1 MIRLGIT
8 GTDTGVGKTIVTAAL
23 AALLAQGGR
32 RVAAMKPI
40 ETGLDFET
48 RRDERGQP
56 SDHELLAEAAGA
68 GDALAAVCPLLLPDP
83 LAPLVAARLAG
94 TTIDLR
100 QLDHA
105 LAVLTEGRDV
115 LLVEGAGGLLVPI
128 VEGVAFDT
136 LFARWRLDVVVVA
149 GNRLGCLNHTRLTVQ
164 AAQQAGLTVRGVVLN
179 EVAPPDRDD
188 LARATNAEVL
198 RELLPGVPVMP
209 FGFQSAPRDVRALA
223 AAAAEAGL
231 ASLL

>member
-8 GTDTGVGKTIVTAAL
+8 GTDTGIGKTVVTAAL
-23 AALLAQGGR
+23 AALLARGGR

-40 ETGLDFET
+40 ETGLDLDT

-56 SDHELLAEAAGA
+56 ADHELLAEAAGA

-94 TTIDLR
+94 VTIDLR

-105 LAVLTEGRDV
+105 MTALAEGRDA
-115 LLVEGAGGLLVPI
+115 LLVEGAGGLRVPI
-128 VEGVAFDT
+128 TEGVAFDA

-149 GNRLGCLNHTRLTVQ
+149 GNRLGCLNHTLLTVE
-164 AAQQAGLTVRGVVLN
+164 AAQRAGLVVRGVVLN
-179 EVAPPDRDD
+179 EVSPPDSDD
-188 LARATNAEVL
+188 LARATNAAVL
-198 RELLPGVPVMP
+198 RELLPGVPVVP
-209 FGFQSAPRDVRALA
+209 FPFQPAPRDVAALA
-223 AAAAEAGL
+223 EAAAQAGL

>member
-8 GTDTGVGKTIVTAAL
+8 GTDTGVGKTLVTAAL

-40 ETGLDFET
+40 ETGLDPDT

-68 GDALAAVCPLLLPDP
+68 DDAPDAVCPLLLPDP
-83 LAPLVAARLAG
+83 LAPLVAARLAD

-100 QLDHA
+100 ELDHA
-105 LAVLTEGRDV
+105 MTTLAEGRDA

-128 VEGVAFDT
+128 VEGMAFDA
-136 LFARWRLDVVVVA
+136 LFARWRLEVVVVA
-149 GNRLGCLNHTRLTVQ
+149 ANRLGCLNHTALTV
-164 AAQQAGLTVRGVVLN
+164 AACRHAGLTVRGVVLN
-179 EVAPPDRDD
+179 EVTTPDAHD

-198 RELLPGVPVMP
+198 RELLPGIPVMP
-209 FGFQSAPRDVRALA
+209 FPHQPAPRDVRALA
-223 AAAAEAGL
+223 AAAAAAGL

>member
-8 GTDTGVGKTIVTAAL
+8 GTDTGVGKTLVTAAL
-23 AALLAQGGR
+23 AALLARGGR

-56 SDHELLAEAAGA
+56 SDHELLADAAGA
-68 GDALAAVCPLLLPDP
+68 GDALEAVCPLLLPDP

-94 TTIDLR
+94 VAIDLR
-100 QLDHA
+100 TLDQAVTA
-105 LAVLTEGRDV
+105 LSAGRDA

-128 VEGVAFDT
+128 LEGVAFDAV
-136 LFARWRLDVVVVA
+136 FARWRLDVVVVA
-149 GNRLGCLNHTRLTVQ
+149 ANRLGCLNHTRLTV
-164 AAQQAGLTVRGVVLN
+164 AACRQAGLAVRGVVLN
-179 EVAPPDRDD
+179 EASPPDADD
-188 LARATNAEVL
+188 LARATNADVL
-198 RELLPGVPVMP
+198 RELLPGVPVIP
-209 FGFQSAPRDVRALA
+209 FPFLAAPRDVSALA
-223 AAAAEAGL
+223 TAAAEAGL